1 MSKLFEKLKGAERE
15 RLEKDR
21 SGAEVAQARAG
32 EERRALDLA
41 RERQQ
46 AEVELRRIA
55 HARAEA
61 EAKA

>member
-1 MSKLFEKLKGAERE
+1 MSKLLDKLGGAERDRIE
-15 RLEKDR
+15 REK
-21 SGAEVAQARAG
+21 SGEEVAQARAN

-41 RERQQ
+41 RERQA
-46 AEVELRRIA
+46 AEVELRRLA